1 MTFTEL
7 PLLDYIDSYKE
18 EMDVYITDKDRKLIA
33 VMNIQSNPVFDGS
46 GLYIDHIVL
55 GSVCTFVMLQQDF
68 LYLEYRVRGK
78 NSREVTKEDYDNLY
92 TYIDKDIEDFAESY
106 GIDDEDYLED
116 FENSMGSG
124 SMNDEHHIIE
134 DLI

>member
-7 PLLDYIDSYKE
+7 PILDYIDPYEE

-46 GLYIDHIVL
+46 GLYIDHIAL

-68 LYLEYRVRGK
+68 LYLEYRVRAK
-78 NSREVTKEDYDNLY
+78 NSREVTKEDCDSLY
-92 TYIDKDIEDFAESY
+92 TYIDKDIEDFNKNMDD
-106 GIDDEDYLED
+106 IDEDNLV
-116 FENSMGSG
+116 
-124 SMNDEHHIIE
+124 E